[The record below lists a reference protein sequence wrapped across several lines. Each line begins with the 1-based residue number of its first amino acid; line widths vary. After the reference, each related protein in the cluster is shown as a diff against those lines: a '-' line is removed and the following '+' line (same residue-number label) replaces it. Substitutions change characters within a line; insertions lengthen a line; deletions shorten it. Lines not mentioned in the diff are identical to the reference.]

1 MLTSIYKVKKFSL
14 HVLLTYYRFI
24 SSFAITLKKLRAN
37 SYYARED
44 TNKLGKRV
52 SVFFSPK
59 QHNSFLFKRNKLMF
73 FILTRRMPLESALQI
88 TALLAA
94 RGHILIF
101 LEKTLVT
108 TGRLPR
114 ILRNKIMFLIS
125 TSCIWFEF
133 HLQISRCRSPLA
145 TLFFS
150 LTPRSFHRVV
160 PGNKDFPRRNYISFA
175 AVSRCKLFRNSH
187 LNVSYNIAKYSFFFD
202 AHNALSS

>member
-1 MLTSIYKVKKFSL
+1 
-14 HVLLTYYRFI
+14 
-24 SSFAITLKKLRAN
+24 
-37 SYYARED
+37 
-44 TNKLGKRV
+44 
-52 SVFFSPK
+52 
-59 QHNSFLFKRNKLMF
+59 MF
-73 FILTRRMPLESALQI
+73 FHSHSAYAIGICLANYA
-88 TALLAA
+88 ALLAA

-133 HLQISRCRSPLA
+133 HLQISRCRSPPA

-175 AVSRCKLFRNSH
+175 ARMLRAIPQQSFKH
-187 LNVSYNIAKYSFFFD
+187 LVQYRKIFFLLRHTQRIIF
-202 AHNALSS
+202 LSMKES